1 MLNSATKSVQL
12 NSEIIDVIIG
22 YDEHQKKESKQL
34 KSKRVLEA
42 RRAIEQHREKQQLSQ
57 DIDNYWLLD

>member
-1 MLNSATKSVQL
+1 MLNNATKPVQL

-22 YDEHQKKESKQL
+22 YNDHQKNQSKQL

-42 RRAIEQHREKQQLSQ
+42 RRAIEQHKEKQQLTQ